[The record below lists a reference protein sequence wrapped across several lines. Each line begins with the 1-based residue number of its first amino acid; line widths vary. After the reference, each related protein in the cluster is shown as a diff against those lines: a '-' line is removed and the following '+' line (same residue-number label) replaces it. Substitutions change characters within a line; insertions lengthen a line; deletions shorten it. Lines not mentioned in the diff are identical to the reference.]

1 MAKSQSLRSHAGR
14 LTTYTELEQYVRA
27 FAEGHLNLLMIFGPP
42 GVGKSRSV
50 RQALDNQV
58 CWIGGQAT
66 PFGIYLQAY
75 EHRHK
80 PVVLDDVDGLYADR
94 TGVRLLKE
102 LAQTERT
109 KTLSWQSAAPTLE
122 RSDIPRQFTTT
133 SRVAL
138 IGNDWKTLN
147 ADVAALEDRG
157 HLLFFE
163 PSPLEV
169 HRQAARWFWDQ
180 QIFDF
185 VADHLHLMAQHSL
198 RTYRQAWELKQAGLD
213 WRQGVLCRCLTGA
226 ALTVAKLKANAD
238 FASEDERVRAFIQ
251 AGLGCRATYFRHAR
265 KLSPVEAPTKIL
277 LSQTR
282 PPEAEA
288 ASTNPTPPEGHLD
301 QLRRRFKR
309 LGNG

>member
-1 MAKSQSLRSHAGR
+1 MAKSPSLPSHAVHVASFA
-14 LTTYTELEQYVRA
+14 ELEQYVHA
-27 FAEGHLNLLMIFGPP
+27 FAAGHLNLLMIFGPP

-50 RQALDNQV
+50 RQALGCRV

-75 EHRHK
+75 EHRHE
-80 PVVLDDVDGLYADR
+80 PIVLDDVDGLYADR
-94 TGVRLLKE
+94 LGVRLLKA
-102 LAQTERT
+102 LGQTERT

-122 RSDIPRQFTTT
+122 RQGVPRQFTTT

-157 HLLFFE
+157 HMLLFE

-180 QIFDF
+180 EIFDF
-185 VADHLHLMAQHSL
+185 VADYLHLMAQHSL
-198 RTYRQAWELKQAGLD
+198 RTYCHAWELKQSGLD
-213 WRQGVLCRCLTGA
+213 WRQGVLGRCLTGA
-226 ALTVAKLKANAD
+226 ALAVAKLKANPD
-238 FASEDERVRAFIQ
+238 FASEAERIRTFVQSGA
-251 AGLGCRATYFRHAR
+251 GCRASYFRHAK
-265 KLSPVEAPTKIL
+265 KLHPVASSPKIVL
-277 LSQTR
+277 TQT
-282 PPEAEA
+282 
-288 ASTNPTPPEGHLD
+288 TPPLDPVALADHLD
-301 QLRRRFKR
+301 HLRRRFGR